1 MAYWKD
7 LDVRTVEIE
16 ISQEVSLL
24 VVVSPSA
31 SEGRGEV
38 PYLTLV
44 SS

>member
-16 ISQEVSLL
+16 ISQEVSEVSLL

-38 PYLTLV
+38 P
-44 SS
+44 